1 MRVGVDVLDG
11 AGRLEPPV
19 DGDYAE
25 LVDMAGVQ
33 ALHHHRV
40 LVQLLLRHHPLRLLL
55 LPKISFYIRK
65 KREIFVLRQYKT
77 KGHKEI
83 IYIFF
88 MTENLKTN
96 IK

>member
-1 MRVGVDVLDG
+1 VRIGVDVLDG

-19 DGDYAE
+19 DGDDAE

-55 LPKISFYIRK
+55 LPKISFSIRK
-65 KREIFVLRQYKT
+65 KYWKILDLTVQVFLKD
-77 KGHKEI
+77 KG
-83 IYIFF
+83 
-88 MTENLKTN
+88 L
-96 IK
+96 